1 MWYLCWMSETKPTS
15 QGECPILKEQG
26 IAKDS
31 SSLRSTQYFLLALVV
46 IISLVLLV
54 TGVSILIEQTQL
66 AIRPLWIVSTLI
78 ILAICSIPL
87 SNYLRRVL
95 SRANYG
101 HQRIQQENLAV
112 FKQELI
118 QLFELPNSIEK
129 LDKHLTSGLN
139 PSSQYIFLLD
149 PVSELYICATDQT
162 KNPATDLRFPA
173 NSSLVLSI
181 GELRHP
187 IVNDRDFQK
196 QLSHSDKSRLA
207 LLGTQIIS
215 PLHGEH
221 GMLGWVAIGASM
233 TNRSYSASDL
243 SYLATLCQDG
253 SIAIEHSQLIIG
265 LQQRVRDMDVLSR
278 VAQGVNITPDFDD
291 ILELVYTQTSQA
303 IVCDDFHISLRN
315 LANGSLYHAFYL
327 ENNERSSLKENVS
340 LPAGYGLEEVVSH
353 SQHSLITGDYY
364 QECILRQVRPD
375 SREIYAWMGVP
386 LNAGADTIGAIG
398 LGCRD
403 PLQVY
408 TNQQL
413 NLLQSIADQA
423 AGAIVKTRLINVTEQ
438 RAKQLNMLNEI
449 SRSLTSTLEIRPL
462 LDQIL
467 NSATEILYCDAG
479 SLFMIDESSGE
490 LVFEVTAGP
499 VADNLVGMRLPPGTG
514 IVGKSVNNAQPIIAN
529 DVQHFENWSDT
540 TDKQTGFVTK
550 DLLVVPMQVKDKI
563 IGVIEIINKKD
574 GSPFTLVDQELL
586 ATFASQAAIAIDN
599 ARLYTQTDQALSAR
613 VEELSVMQRIDR
625 ELNASLELDR
635 VLRIALEWSMKQ
647 SRADAGI
654 VGLISKNE
662 NDNGCTI
669 RVMASMGI
677 NENTIG
683 EITSEAGFILPDR
696 IARSPIMDQ
705 AFEQAAPKLSESI
718 TLAEDGSSSKGAGI
732 IIVPIHRRNEPI
744 GVLLLER
751 YGKEPFADET
761 IAFLSRLS
769 DHAAIAISNAQLYA
783 DLQSANIAK
792 TEFVSLVSH
801 ELKTPMTSIKG
812 YADLLAKGAV
822 GPINDAQSNFLNT
835 IRSNVSRMATL
846 VSDLSDISR
855 IEAGRMRLEYSS
867 VPINDSIME
876 VVRSAQ
882 TQINEKKQT
891 IELQLS
897 EENPNAWCDPTRLT
911 QILANLVSNA
921 IKYTPNDGTI
931 TISEQRAQNIWD
943 PKGAPNVICVRVTD
957 TGYGISPDDQ
967 KKIFQKFFR
976 SEDQNIR
983 EAPGTGLGLNI
994 TRHLVEMQ
1002 GGRIWLE
1009 SQIGKGTS
1017 FYFTIPISSTT
1028 Q

>member
-1 MWYLCWMSETKPTS
+1 M
-15 QGECPILKEQG
+15 KEQELS
-26 IAKDS
+26 KNDS
-31 SSLRSTQYFLLALVV
+31 ALHSTQYILLTVV
-46 IISLVLLV
+46 VLFSLVLLV
-54 TGVSILIEQTQL
+54 TGISILVDQTQQTLRPFWILIL
-66 AIRPLWIVSTLI
+66 AI
-78 ILAICSIPL
+78 ILALSIIPL
-87 SNYLRRVL
+87 GSYLKKAINRVYHGRQHAL
-95 SRANYG
+95 QHALAEFE
-101 HQRIQQENLAV
+101 QEI
-112 FKQELI
+112 I
-118 QLFELPNSIEK
+118 QLIELPDLIDK
-129 LDKHLTSGLN
+129 LREHITFGLN
-139 PSSQYIFLLD
+139 PSSLHIFLMD
-149 PVSELYICATDQT
+149 PASEQYICAPDQT
-162 KNPATDLRFPA
+162 GKPTTDLRFPA
-173 NSSLVLSI
+173 SSSFVQAI
-181 GELRHP
+181 GKLKQP
-187 IVNDRDFQK
+187 ILNNPDYQK
-196 QLSHSDKSRLA
+196 QLSLSDKSRLA
-207 LLGTQIIS
+207 LLATRIICPLLGDQALRGWIALGEGRTQKPYS
-215 PLHGEH
+215 PTEI
-221 GMLGWVAIGASM
+221 A
-233 TNRSYSASDL
+233 
-243 SYLATLCQDG
+243 YLASLCLTG
-253 SIAIEHSQLIIG
+253 SIAIERAQMIVG

-278 VAQGVNITPDFDD
+278 VAQGVNITPNIDD
-291 ILELVYTQTSQA
+291 ILELVYTQASQA
-303 IVCDDFHISLRN
+303 ISCDDFHFTLRN
-315 LANGSLYHAFYL
+315 SVNGSLYHAFYL
-327 ENNERSSLKENVS
+327 EDNERITAKEKIPI
-340 LPAGYGLEEVVSH
+340 PAGFGLEEEVSH
-353 SQHSLITGDYY
+353 SQRSLRTDDYY
-364 QECILRQVRPD
+364 QECISRQVQPD
-375 SREIYAWMGVP
+375 SREIYAWIGVP
-386 LNAGADTIGAIG
+386 LNTGADTIGAIG

-403 PLQVY
+403 PMRIY

-413 NLLQSIADQA
+413 NLLQSIANQA
-423 AGAIVKTRLINVTEQ
+423 AGAIVKMRLIDETEQ

-467 NSATEILYCDAG
+467 KSATEILNCDAG
-479 SLFMIDESSGE
+479 SLFMIDESSGD

-514 IVGKSVNNAQPIIAN
+514 IVGRSVDNAQPIIAN

-574 GSPFTLVDQELL
+574 GSPFTIDDQELL

-647 SRADAGI
+647 SRADAGL
-654 VGLISKNE
+654 VGLVSKN
-662 NDNGCTI
+662 DTDDDWI
-669 RVMASMGI
+669 VRVMASLGL
-677 NENTIG
+677 NKSVTG
-683 EITSEAGFILPDR
+683 DVQSETGNSLPAH
-696 IARSPIMDQ
+696 IAHSPLIHQ
-705 AFEQAAPKLSESI
+705 AFEQMAPELTQSLSLTEDSCAAGLT
-718 TLAEDGSSSKGAGI
+718 TL
-732 IIVPIHRRNEPI
+732 IIVPIHRTNEPI
-744 GVLLLER
+744 GVLLLE
-751 YGKEPFADET
+751 GHEKDTFVSET

-867 VPINDSIME
+867 VPINDSILE

-891 IELQLS
+891 IEMQLS
-897 EENPNAWCDPTRLT
+897 EDNSDVWCDHVRLT
-911 QILANLVSNA
+911 QILANLLSNA
-921 IKYTPNDGTI
+921 IKYTPNNGTI
-931 TISEQRAQNIWD
+931 TISEQKVQNRWD
-943 PKGAPNVICVRVTD
+943 PKGAPEVICVQFTD
-957 TGYGISPDDQ
+957 TGYGISPEEQ

-1002 GGRIWLE
+1002 GGRIWFE
-1009 SQIGKGTS
+1009 SHIGKGTS
-1017 FYFTIPISSTT
+1017 FYFTIPVSSATR
-1028 Q
+1028 